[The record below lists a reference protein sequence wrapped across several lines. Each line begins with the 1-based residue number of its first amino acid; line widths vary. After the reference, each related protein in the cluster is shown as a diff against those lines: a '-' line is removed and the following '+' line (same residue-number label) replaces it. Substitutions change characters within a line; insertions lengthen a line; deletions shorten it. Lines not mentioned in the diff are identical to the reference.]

1 MFCCNDT
8 FQETVPEFHIETIHW
23 LPSPAFSNFSFSSNE
38 NSMKFLLWFIAY
50 SIRPES
56 NSFLSFIFLYIYFSI
71 LETLKA
77 KGMSPKISVKEAVL
91 ELSKIYAMIHG
102 AMVSLMEIPEKSQKM
117 ADLFGLKLFHKILWN

>member
-1 MFCCNDT
+1 
-8 FQETVPEFHIETIHW
+8 
-23 LPSPAFSNFSFSSNE
+23 
-38 NSMKFLLWFIAY
+38 MKFLLWFIAY

-117 ADLFGLKLFHKILWN
+117 ADLFGLKLSPKILRN